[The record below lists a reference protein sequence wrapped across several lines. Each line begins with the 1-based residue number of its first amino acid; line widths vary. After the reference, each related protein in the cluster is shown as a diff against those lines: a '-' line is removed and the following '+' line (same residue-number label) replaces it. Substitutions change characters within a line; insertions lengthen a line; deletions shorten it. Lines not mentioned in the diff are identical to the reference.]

1 MNKLLASL
9 KLHFNTRG
17 YHGNMMVLLSVMV
30 PIIFSFFMDFGFDK
44 SSIYAYENY
53 ITYKSRIDYSFLNS
67 YISFGIF
74 HVCICIA
81 VYWYCSSTI
90 RDTST
95 LLMYKNYKKQRY
107 LITIIVV
114 LAFLLIINCWDTSL
128 KKLSYDL
135 LLLTFAKLKTD
146 IAIFE
151 PLIPGH
157 QFMFFFIVPILLVIF
172 AFIAAIAVILSIPHL
187 INRIDIKKLK
197 PEKIIKDFM
206 NEFAMYY
213 YMIAALFA
221 SSSIAT
227 MLYLKTPYMLI
238 DEKKSTEY
246 VNLLMSTL
254 TTWSLIFFLILIIV
268 IAYSFYL
275 LLNEIRE
282 KSTSY
287 LHEHDTFELNK
298 ITKQLNLNYMFSRY
312 SIVLLSSF
320 TPMFALGLGKMIF

>member
-1 MNKLLASL
+1 
-9 KLHFNTRG
+9 
-17 YHGNMMVLLSVMV
+17 
-30 PIIFSFFMDFGFDK
+30 
-44 SSIYAYENY
+44 
-53 ITYKSRIDYSFLNS
+53 
-67 YISFGIF
+67 
-74 HVCICIA
+74 
-81 VYWYCSSTI
+81 
-90 RDTST
+90 
-95 LLMYKNYKKQRY
+95 
-107 LITIIVV
+107 
-114 LAFLLIINCWDTSL
+114 
-128 KKLSYDL
+128 
-135 LLLTFAKLKTD
+135 
-146 IAIFE
+146 
-151 PLIPGH
+151 
-157 QFMFFFIVPILLVIF
+157 MFFFIVPILLVIF

-320 TPMFALGLGKMIF
+320 TPMISQGLGKMIF